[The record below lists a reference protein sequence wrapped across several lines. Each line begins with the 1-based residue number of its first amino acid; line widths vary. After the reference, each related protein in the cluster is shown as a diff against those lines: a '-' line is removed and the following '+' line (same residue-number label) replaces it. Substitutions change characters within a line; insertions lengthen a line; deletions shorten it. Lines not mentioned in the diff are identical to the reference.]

1 MVGVS
6 LMKGLGF
13 LVGSILAAQDN
24 RSFDEGQPINQQGTA
39 EQDGTIGKPIEK
51 ISNINETS
59 VRISCELNEICLE
72 VENSFL
78 EQHQIKYRQKLHL
91 HESTCLGTEMSES
104 GSEGGYWRWCTR
116 RGSDGNVVAPDF
128 DCGTKS
134 EINSTHL
141 VYRNALTRNIVPGDI
156 IIGSDT
162 MRTLSMPF
170 GCAWPLNVFV
180 STSHES
186 DFELHDTIVVESD
199 VAGVGNY
206 EAKMYLY
213 QDAQFTSKVENMPI
227 LDISDNVFIG
237 VELLNADQGVNVII
251 ERAWATPLPSPYASA
266 LQIPIVDHGCPSYE
280 TVEELDVHLYANG
293 ESSLSTFSTTVF
305 KFSEYDKAY
314 LHAEVKICFADKD
327 TCPLQGMNCHSQNIS
342 SSFDRFARSTD
353 DGNVVSIGP
362 FYFAKNQNNQ
372 FSDPLGDFIEEVK
385 MTNSPTYIN
394 GGTRLGKTDV
404 LIAVLLAFVILLS
417 MVVVSLYL
425 RWRRAT
431 RSATNRKGSLHQVVT
446 VTR

>member
-1 MVGVS
+1 MR
-6 LMKGLGF
+6 GLGF
-13 LVGSILAAQDN
+13 FVGSILAIGDN
-24 RSFDEGQPINQQGTA
+24 RSSDDAQLIVHDQGTA
-39 EQDGTIGKPIEK
+39 EQDASIGKPVEK
-51 ISNINETS
+51 INNINETS

-72 VENSFL
+72 VENAFL
-78 EQHQIKYRQKLHL
+78 EQHQIRYREKLHL
-91 HESTCLGTEMSES
+91 GDSECRGTEMSES
-104 GSEGGYWRWCTR
+104 GSANGYWRWCTR
-116 RGSDGNVVAPDF
+116 RSSDGNVVAPDF

-134 EINSTHL
+134 EVNETHL
-141 VYRNALTRNIVPGDI
+141 VYRNALTRNIVAGDI

-213 QDAQFTSKVENMPI
+213 QDETFSSPIQDMPV

-237 VELLNADQGVNVII
+237 VELMQAEFGVNVII

-266 LQIPIVDHGCPSYE
+266 LQIPIVDHGCPSFA

-305 KFSEYDKAY
+305 KFAEYEKAY
-314 LHAEVKICFADKD
+314 LHAEVKICFADKN
-327 TCPLQGMNCHSQNIS
+327 TCPEQEFSCNNRNNSNDG
-342 SSFDRFARSTD
+342 RFVRSTEEA
-353 DGNVVSIGP
+353 NVISIGP
-362 FYFAKNQNNQ
+362 IYFSRNKDQLLNENINDFVEEILINQPNY
-372 FSDPLGDFIEEVK
+372 V
-385 MTNSPTYIN
+385 N
-394 GGTRLGKTDV
+394 GGSRLGKTDV
-404 LIAVLLAFVILLS
+404 LIAALLAVVILLS
-417 MVVVSLYL
+417 MIVVSLYL

-431 RSATNRKGSLHQVVT
+431 RSSSKRNASLHQVVT